1 MSKPLYRVIVKGA
14 HDLTAE
20 YLCEPHELEM
30 AQEDFLTEKAA
41 EGLELVA
48 FSTDASA
55 STRYIFLDH
64 TARPAP
70 PPATTPEPPPA
81 PPPPALSAPVVT
93 TQEQKPDVK

>member
-30 AQEDFLTEKAA
+30 AQEDFLAEKAA

-48 FSTDASA
+48 LSTDASA

-64 TARPAP
+64 TVRPAP
-70 PPATTPEPPPA
+70 L
-81 PPPPALSAPVVT
+81 PPALPPPIVT
-93 TQEQKPDVK
+93 TQEPAPEVK